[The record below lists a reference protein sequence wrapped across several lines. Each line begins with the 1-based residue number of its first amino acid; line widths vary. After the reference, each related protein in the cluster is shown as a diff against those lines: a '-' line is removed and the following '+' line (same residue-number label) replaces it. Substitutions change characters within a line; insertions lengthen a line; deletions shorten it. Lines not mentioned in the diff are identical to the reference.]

1 MIIKIK
7 KCQKIMKIMQ
17 NKNINF
23 TNNTLTIKKKIF
35 KSINKDKKSKNKM
48 KTYPYNNLKI
58 KFLQI

>member
-1 MIIKIK
+1 
-7 KCQKIMKIMQ
+7 MKIIQ

-23 TNNTLTIKKKIF
+23 TNNTLTIKKKIY
-35 KSINKDKKSKNKM
+35 KSINKDNKSKNKM